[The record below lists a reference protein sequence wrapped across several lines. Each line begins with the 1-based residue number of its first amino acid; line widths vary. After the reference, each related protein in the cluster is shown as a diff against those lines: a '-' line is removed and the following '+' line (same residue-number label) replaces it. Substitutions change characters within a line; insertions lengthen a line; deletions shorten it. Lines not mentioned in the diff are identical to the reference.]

1 MSSGDS
7 LFLGCTVFHF
17 LKSVCLIWL
26 TLFFKIFFFNL
37 DHFWSLYWLHYNIAS
52 VFMFWFF
59 GLEAC
64 WILAPWPLDQQVRS
78 WLIDSCRQIWVLIKK
93 KHTKKFLHSWSS
105 CIIHILL
112 YLLPKLTAM
121 PTSSLCFKAR
131 KRFVK
136 SFPSPL
142 GCCSHFSFTVLFH
155 LSCKARNRIRIHLCL
170 LCKRGIIIMH
180 AQSVVGDQVLVANK
194 WKCLGFPFLVWKHP
208 LILY

>member
-1 MSSGDS
+1 
-7 LFLGCTVFHF
+7 
-17 LKSVCLIWL
+17 
-26 TLFFKIFFFNL
+26 
-37 DHFWSLYWLHYNIAS
+37 
-52 VFMFWFF
+52 
-59 GLEAC
+59 
-64 WILAPWPLDQQVRS
+64 
-78 WLIDSCRQIWVLIKK
+78 
-93 KHTKKFLHSWSS
+93 
-105 CIIHILL
+105 
-112 YLLPKLTAM
+112 M

-208 LILY
+208 LILYQKCPCSCSVAQSCLTLCIPMDCSLPGSSIYGILQEEYWSGLPFPPPRIFLTQGWNLHLMHRQADSLPLCHLGSPVITK